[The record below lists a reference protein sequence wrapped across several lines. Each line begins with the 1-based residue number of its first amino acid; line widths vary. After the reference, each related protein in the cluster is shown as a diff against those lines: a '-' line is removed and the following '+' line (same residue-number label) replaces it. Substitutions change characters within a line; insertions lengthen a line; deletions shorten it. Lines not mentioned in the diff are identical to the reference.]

1 MDMKGLKADNSKS
14 FNYGGYTFVPLGQ
27 FTDAGYKKD
36 APINKIMNDL
46 YFINRGCVADG
57 HEKYNYDD
65 FYKAAKEAGCGDAD
79 IFLCKETAEMYVP
92 CQDALPIFD
101 KTAMDTEEVM
111 KRFNHRKEPC
121 PINNGSD
128 LNSDAMLEALFDD
141 GQYIEHQEGR
151 SYKVLGF
158 IYGYPMQ
165 VDYVLGMAS
174 MTITCREQAPS
185 KRISSLLRERLIDE
199 QVEAEVKCS
208 PASFSGDYQYWRVHF
223 YYTPAYVVE
232 NFYPKD
238 E

>member
-1 MDMKGLKADNSKS
+1 MNMKGLKADNSKS

-46 YFINRGCVADG
+46 YFINRGYVADG

-92 CQDALPIFD
+92 CQNALPIFD

-128 LNSDAMLEALFDD
+128 LNSDAMLDALFDD
-141 GQYIEHQEGR
+141 GQYVERQEGK
-151 SYKVLGF
+151 SYRALGF
-158 IYGYPMQ
+158 ICEHPML
-165 VDYVLGMAS
+165 VRYSLGQS
-174 MTITCREQAPS
+174 VID
-185 KRISSLLRERLIDE
+185 IERLDKSHIWSHERIEKEITSRLRCEDT
-199 QVEAEVKCS
+199 EAELHYD
-208 PASFSGDYQYWRVHF
+208 GDAWCQSWRVHF

-232 NFYPKD
+232 NFYQI
-238 E
+238 

>member
-27 FTDAGYKKD
+27 FTDAGFKKD
-36 APINKIMNDL
+36 APIDTIMNDL
-46 YFINRGCVADG
+46 YYINRGCVADG
-57 HEKYNYDD
+57 HEKYNYDE
-65 FYKAAKEAGCGDAD
+65 FYKAAKAAGCGDAD

-92 CQDALPIFD
+92 CQYALPIFD
-101 KTAMDTEEVM
+101 KTVKDADEVQQ
-111 KRFNHRKEPC
+111 RFDHRKEPC

-158 IYGYPMQ
+158 ISGYPMM
-165 VDYVLGMAS
+165 VDYALGGAS
-174 MTITCREQAPS
+174 MTITSEVMAPHF
-185 KRISSLLRERLIDE
+185 IESLIRERLSDE
-199 QVEAEVKCS
+199 QVEAEVKHSYTDAFYGCR
-208 PASFSGDYQYWRVHF
+208 YWKVMF